1 MKEKTSTDL
10 YKDLN
15 EVIQKETEDAQ
26 SFVLRAMELREKIL
40 MAPEMEGSVQ
50 FDKAQVQSMFLHT
63 IRTGLRDADV
73 RTKLDRVL
81 KQGIEDEKL
90 IEEINT
96 ASIEESVRQKK
107 RGAVT
112 KKSVSIAQADVTSSA
127 ISEALAPLLGT
138 VKQLNEEV
146 KSLRSE
152 VAEMKRGTSGA
163 PTPQS
168 YPRGCP
174 YCRREGRADSCRH
187 CWRCGAG
194 DHTANNCRR
203 QPP

>member
-1 MKEKTSTDL
+1 MKEKTSADL

-26 SFVLRAMELREKIL
+26 SFVLRAMDLREKIL

-81 KQGIEDEKL
+81 KEGIEDEKL

-107 RGAVT
+107 RGAAT

-146 KSLRSE
+146 KSLRGE

-163 PTPQS
+163 LTPHHTVEERVEQIH
-168 YPRGCP
+168 
-174 YCRREGRADSCRH
+174 AVT
-187 CWRCGAG
+187 AG
-194 DHTANNCRR
+194 DVVQVTM
-203 QPP
+203 QPTIVAGSLQKTSEG